1 MGVTALRELIPNS
14 CKKSVDLKGLSGKSV
29 ALDAYNALYQFLAAI
44 RGEDGKPLM
53 DSRGRV
59 TSHLA
64 GLFYRTINLL
74 EHGIKVA
81 YVFDGKPPSLKQ
93 EEIKKRI
100 KIKEEAEKKYEE
112 AVKRGDVEEA
122 RKYAQMSSKLS
133 REMVEEAKRLLDAM
147 GVPWVQ
153 APSEG
158 EAQAAY
164 MASKGDVWA
173 SASQDYDSLLFG
185 SPRLVRNLTITG
197 RRKLPQK
204 NVYVEVKPEVIE
216 LDCVLKELGI
226 SREQLV
232 AAAVLIGTDFNK
244 GIKGIGPKTALRY
257 IKSYGSLEKVLKAL
271 GVDDPEEFKKA
282 YELFLNPEVTDN
294 YRLEWRKPNVKEII
308 EILVYQH
315 DFNEERVKKALE
327 RLMKAWKE
335 KIGSKQSTLDMFFRK
350 R

>member
-1 MGVTALRELIPNS
+1 MGVTALREIIPAK
-14 CKKSVDLKGLSGKSV
+14 CKKTLELKALSGKKV

-53 DSRGRV
+53 DSKGRV
-59 TSHLA
+59 TSHLS

-81 YVFDGKPPSLKQ
+81 YVFDGKPPQLKAQ
-93 EEIKKRI
+93 EIKKRL

-112 AVKRGDVEEA
+112 AIKRGDLEEA
-122 RKYAQMSSKLS
+122 RKYAQMSARLTKD
-133 REMVEEAKRLLDAM
+133 MVEEAKRLLDAM

-185 SPRLVRNLTITG
+185 SPRLVRNLAITG
-197 RRKLPQK
+197 KRKLPGRK
-204 NVYVEVKPEVIE
+204 EYVEVKPEEIE
-216 LDCVLKELGI
+216 LKCILDELGLT
-226 SREQLV
+226 REQLV
-232 AAAVLIGTDFNK
+232 AVAVLIGTDFNPGVK
-244 GIKGIGPKTALRY
+244 GVGPKTALRY
-257 IKSYGSLEKVLKAL
+257 IKTYGDLEKALRAL
-271 GVDDPEEFKKA
+271 GVKDVEPYLEA
-282 YELFLNPEVTDN
+282 YNIFLHPEVTDD
-294 YRLEWRKPNVKEII
+294 YKLEWRKPDPQKII
-308 EILVYQH
+308 EILVYEH
-315 DFNEERVKKALE
+315 DFNEERVRKAIE

-335 KIGSKQSTLDMFFRK
+335 KVSGRQATLDMFFKK